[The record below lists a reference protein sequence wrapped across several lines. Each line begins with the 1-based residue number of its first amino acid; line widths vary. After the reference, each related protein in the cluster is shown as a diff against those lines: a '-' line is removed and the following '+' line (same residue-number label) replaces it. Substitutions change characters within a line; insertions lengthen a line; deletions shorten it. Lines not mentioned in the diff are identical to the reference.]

1 MIGKLDRRITLQ
13 NYTATRSDFGE
24 STPSFATTVIVWAWV
39 RFGSG
44 QERMLADKNTV
55 TADAIFTIRWRS
67 STQVNE
73 KTRIVWEGVNYDI
86 IQIAEAERR
95 KYLALTAKKVA

>member
-13 NYTATRSDFGE
+13 TYTSTRSEFGE
-24 STPSFATTVIVWAWV
+24 STPSYATLVIVWAWV

-55 TADAIFTIRWRS
+55 TADAIFTIRWR
-67 STQVNE
+67 TGITE
-73 KTRIVWEGVNYDI
+73 KTRIVWDGVNYDI
-86 IQIAEAERR
+86 IHIAEAERR
-95 KYLALTAKKVA
+95 KYLALTAKKTE

>member
-13 NYTATRSDFGE
+13 TMTSTRGDMGE
-24 STPSFATTVIVWAWV
+24 DVQTYSTLVIVWAWV

-67 STQVNE
+67 GITE
-73 KTRIVWEGVNYDI
+73 KTRISWDGTTYDI
-86 IQIAEAERR
+86 IHIAEAERK